1 MLILHSFFFP
11 KVSFPYKECDATNR
25 LDVLLLH
32 ELKETFCHLSEVCWE
47 AVVVSQLFLF
57 FANLAWYLRKGLQ
70 RNKLL
75 FAGTKWQ
82 TMN

>member
-1 MLILHSFFFP
+1 MAYLETIPPKVMMLILHIFLFP

-47 AVVVSQLFLF
+47 AVVVSQLFS
-57 FANLAWYLRKGLQ
+57 LQ
-70 RNKLL
+70 
-75 FAGTKWQ
+75 T
-82 TMN
+82 

>member
-1 MLILHSFFFP
+1 MHSNNSLLRNHSSKGNDVNFTHIFFP

-47 AVVVSQLFLF
+47 AVVISQLFS
-57 FANLAWYLRKGLQ
+57 LQ
-70 RNKLL
+70 TSR
-75 FAGTKWQ
+75 GS
-82 TMN
+82 